1 MTAANAT
8 LAARSR
14 RVLAGEA
21 RKIAASD
28 QTGRHVLL
36 VLQSV
41 QLLLGLRLFR

>member
-14 RVLAGEA
+14 RVLASEA
-21 RKIAASD
+21 IAASD